1 MIIGAAGGVGS
12 IATQLAK
19 HAGLTVI
26 GTASRP
32 ESVKWVKEL
41 GADEVINHFEPFVPQ
56 LQALGYE
63 HVDYIFCLNT
73 VEKHWKNMGAA
84 SPCCSRKAI
93 PHQRRQSPQSPC
105 AHRDRKNDW
114 QSGAGAFQLKKKPC
128 RRHGLSYIYE
138 LHLKPK
144 RAEFSIPG
152 FPLWQQPILS
162 RFPERSLRP
171 KCAKCPRPGR
181 TASRPNPRIPGRYDA
196 SR

>member
-73 VEKHWKNMGAA
+73 AEKHWKNMGTRLMFHTEDMIEQHHLLNALADLIDQGVIRSTVAEKLSPINAA
-84 SPCCSRKAI
+84 NLRKAHALI
-93 PHQRRQSPQSPC
+93 
-105 AHRDRKNDW
+105 
-114 QSGAGAFQLKKKPC
+114 
-128 RRHGLSYIYE
+128 E
-138 LHLKPK
+138 T
-144 RAEFSIPG
+144 
-152 FPLWQQPILS
+152 
-162 RFPERSLRP
+162 
-171 KCAKCPRPGR
+171 GR
-181 TASRPNPRIPGRYDA
+181 TIGKVVLEHFS
-196 SR
+196 

>member
-1 MIIGAAGGVGS
+1 MTGITAWEALFDRLGFSKDADQNAGKTLLIIGAAGGVGS

-73 VEKHWKNMGAA
+73 AEKHWKNMGAA
-84 SPCCSRKAI
+84 SPCCSRKA
-93 PHQRRQSPQSPC
+93 SPSC
-105 AHRDRKNDW
+105 M
-114 QSGAGAFQLKKKPC
+114 S
-128 RRHGLSYIYE
+128 
-138 LHLKPK
+138 
-144 RAEFSIPG
+144 
-152 FPLWQQPILS
+152 
-162 RFPERSLRP
+162 
-171 KCAKCPRPGR
+171 
-181 TASRPNPRIPGRYDA
+181 
-196 SR
+196 